1 MALVLPMLVSMSNLV
16 PFKMLSAIAALDST
30 LPDWKLLEVPATSVR
45 AYRLPVQFE
54 RAFSTSPLVQIAIV
68 GLDVGK
74 EDNVRLRVRALDVRP
89 DGFTVHAE
97 TWFNTKIWAVEVS
110 WLAIGS

>member
-1 MALVLPMLVSMSNLV
+1 MLGPMSNLV
-16 PFKMLSAIAALDST
+16 PFKVLSAVTILDST
-30 LPDWKLLEVPATSVR
+30 LSDWKLLEVPATTVR
-45 AYRLPVQFE
+45 AYRLPVAFE
-54 RAFSTSPLVQIAIV
+54 KPFTTSPLVQIGLV

-97 TWFNTKIWAVEVS
+97 TWFNTKVWSVEVS